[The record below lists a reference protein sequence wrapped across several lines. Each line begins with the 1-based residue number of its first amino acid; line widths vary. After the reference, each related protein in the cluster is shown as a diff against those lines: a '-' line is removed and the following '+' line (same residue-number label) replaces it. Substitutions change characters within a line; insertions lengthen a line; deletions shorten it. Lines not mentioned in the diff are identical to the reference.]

1 METIQGMQN
10 TFIFTKVAQNGSFT
24 EAGKQLGVSKAY
36 ISKAVQNLENE
47 LGKRLL
53 NRTTRQVKLT
63 FYGEQFFEICE
74 KNYQNILR
82 EKELIISTSTT
93 PKGPLKISL
102 AGAFGEKFI
111 LPLVLEFVNLY
122 PEVKIELDFTER
134 IIDLVAEN
142 YDLAIRVGKM
152 SDSSLIAKRIATR
165 KEFICATP
173 KYLKSIG
180 PIDLP
185 EDLIKYNIIAGR
197 DFWPFIINE
206 KKKNIKIR
214 PYFKTN
220 NGQAMLKA
228 TLSNLGISRLPEV
241 YVKSYI
247 ESGDLI
253 PILSKFMPE
262 DVPIWAVTP
271 SKKNVSEALKQ
282 FLIFLSQNLPKS
294 NC

>member
-10 TFIFTKVAQNGSFT
+10 TYIFTKVAQYGSFT

-63 FYGEQFFEICE
+63 YYGEQFFEICE
-74 KNYQNILR
+74 KNYQSILR
-82 EKELIISTSTT
+82 EKESIISTSTT

-122 PEVKIELDFTER
+122 PEVKFELDFTER

-152 SDSSLIAKRIATR
+152 SDSSLIIRRIATR
-165 KEFICATP
+165 KEYICATP
-173 KYLKSIG
+173 KYLKSID
-180 PIDLP
+180 PIDVP
-185 EDLIKYNIIAGR
+185 EDLIKHNIIAGR
-197 DFWPFIINE
+197 DLWPFIIDE

-220 NGQAMLKA
+220 NGHAMLKA
-228 TLSNLGISRLPEV
+228 TLNNLGISRLPEV
-241 YVKSYI
+241 YVKEYI
-247 ESGDLI
+247 DSGELT
-253 PILSKFMPE
+253 PILSDYMPE
-262 DVPIWAVTP
+262 DVPIWAVT
-271 SKKNVSEALKQ
+271 STKKNISEALKR
-282 FLIFLSQNLPKS
+282 FIKYLSDHLTKS
-294 NC
+294 S

>member
-10 TFIFTKVAQNGSFT
+10 TYIFTKVAQNGSFT

-122 PEVKIELDFTER
+122 PEKKLIYVSFKFKCFYISDTGKNIFKIVVPLDVF
-134 IIDLVAEN
+134 
-142 YDLAIRVGKM
+142 
-152 SDSSLIAKRIATR
+152 
-165 KEFICATP
+165 
-173 KYLKSIG
+173 KYLKI
-180 PIDLP
+180 
-185 EDLIKYNIIAGR
+185 
-197 DFWPFIINE
+197 IIN
-206 KKKNIKIR
+206 NV
-214 PYFKTN
+214 F
-220 NGQAMLKA
+220 LK
-228 TLSNLGISRLPEV
+228 LL
-241 YVKSYI
+241 
-247 ESGDLI
+247 
-253 PILSKFMPE
+253 
-262 DVPIWAVTP
+262 
-271 SKKNVSEALKQ
+271 
-282 FLIFLSQNLPKS
+282 
-294 NC
+294 